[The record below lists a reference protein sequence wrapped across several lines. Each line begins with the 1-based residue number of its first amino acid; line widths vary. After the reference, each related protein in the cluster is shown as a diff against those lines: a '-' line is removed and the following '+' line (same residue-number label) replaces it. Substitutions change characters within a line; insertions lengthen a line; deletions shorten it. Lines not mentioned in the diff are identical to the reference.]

1 VVADAFSHLPH
12 LSSTEEKS
20 TNITNLIT
28 VPSVNVESHFFSFH
42 FDDDEMKDSFL
53 NHPPLK
59 EMQPP
64 LDYRLIRHNQF
75 NDAQLQLLHQQ
86 QLLEYPVM
94 DMGNKVQ

>member
-1 VVADAFSHLPH
+1 
-12 LSSTEEKS
+12 
-20 TNITNLIT
+20 
-28 VPSVNVESHFFSFH
+28 
-42 FDDDEMKDSFL
+42 MKDSFL